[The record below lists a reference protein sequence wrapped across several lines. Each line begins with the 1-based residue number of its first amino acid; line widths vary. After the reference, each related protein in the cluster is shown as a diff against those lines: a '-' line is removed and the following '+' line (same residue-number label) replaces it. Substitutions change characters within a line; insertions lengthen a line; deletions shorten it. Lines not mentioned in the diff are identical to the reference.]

1 MVSFTTKFSM
11 FTMFS
16 TMALG
21 RNLNAVDDLGASLDA
36 RLSAISQS
44 ILDFGIKQVDQNDL
58 LKALETS
65 MDSLEDQQITGDYF
79 KINGEEMTV
88 GDVDVLLH
96 SFTVE
101 AGESLD
107 FLANI
112 TTHDDYQ
119 SNYFKLRLLKN
130 GELVAKSED
139 DGNWVDGKTAE
150 NDDNLSLSLLY
161 KGQFDM
167 FSRY

>member
-79 KINGEEMTV
+79 KIN
-88 GDVDVLLH
+88 D
-96 SFTVE
+96 
-101 AGESLD
+101 
-107 FLANI
+107 
-112 TTHDDYQ
+112 
-119 SNYFKLRLLKN
+119 
-130 GELVAKSED
+130 
-139 DGNWVDGKTAE
+139 
-150 NDDNLSLSLLY
+150 
-161 KGQFDM
+161 
-167 FSRY
+167 

>member
-1 MVSFTTKFSM
+1 M

-79 KINGEEMTV
+79 MIN
-88 GDVDVLLH
+88 D
-96 SFTVE
+96 
-101 AGESLD
+101 
-107 FLANI
+107 
-112 TTHDDYQ
+112 
-119 SNYFKLRLLKN
+119 
-130 GELVAKSED
+130 
-139 DGNWVDGKTAE
+139 
-150 NDDNLSLSLLY
+150 
-161 KGQFDM
+161 
-167 FSRY
+167 